1 MSEKNYNS
9 ELDEMSGFVKL
20 IADNTESNQAIEI
33 HAEDIAA
40 QLERIADA
48 LELLSSA
55 VQPQFKDRD
64 ATINVQA
71 VCYTQGN

>member
-1 MSEKNYNS
+1 MSEKTYSS

-20 IADNTESNQAIEI
+20 IANNTEPIQAFEI
-33 HAEDIAA
+33 HAGAIAA

-64 ATINVQA
+64 AAITVQ
-71 VCYTQGN
+71 GLGRF

>member
-1 MSEKNYNS
+1 MSEKIYSS

-20 IADNTESNQAIEI
+20 IADNTESIQAFEI

-71 VCYTQGN
+71 VCREA

>member
-1 MSEKNYNS
+1 
-9 ELDEMSGFVKL
+9 MSGFVKL

-71 VCYTQGN
+71 VCREA